1 MQLRDVHGPLAAST
15 FAGVFGA
22 GVVDAAVTLA
32 RSGVSGAGIGVV
44 ALSLGLY
51 GVAGLVLAVTVGA
64 LVGGVIEAIP
74 GGTRALRTDR
84 ARDLPVTTG
93 ILAGALGVGVAAI
106 VNAAGQRLLIGQ
118 MQSQKLATIAA
129 GGMMLVAAIPAAVV
143 ALAALPVLR
152 RLAGALPRPRAT
164 GATGLLLLGLGALG
178 VLGLVFALSR
188 ADWRVLDLGPLVAMG
203 VALVLGAAHGV
214 FWFVTPAGRRL
225 GAHVP
230 TGPLKI
236 GAVLVA
242 VAALVAAARIPEG
255 APAYQAASDGSL
267 GLRLGLSIA
276 RRLTDDD
283 GDGFSARFGGGDC
296 DDHDATIYPGAEDIP
311 GDGIDQNC
319 EGGDAPAVVTAKPD
333 TAKPDTAK
341 PDTTTPGAAKP
352 APKLAARA
360 AGPAFWKGNIL
371 IVTIDAFRGDRLGVA
386 GYHRPDGPG
395 GKSLT
400 PTIDALAARGTYFRR
415 VWSQAP
421 NTPRSF
427 PSILTSRTPSGIA
440 WDKPGVNYPNLLPTN
455 QTFFEGL
462 AAAGLTPIG
471 IFSHFYFTADRG
483 ISKSFAEWSN
493 DGALTLAESN
503 KDSASPRIVPRV
515 ISRLRQ
521 AAARKERFVLWTHL
535 FEPHSSYMPHKEFPT
550 TLTGMPGL
558 MEKYD
563 YEIAFADLWLGKLL
577 AAVKDLGL
585 ADDTAV
591 VVMADHGEAWG
602 EHKAYFHG
610 TDLFDEQMRVPLVIM
625 VPGQTPRTIEEP
637 VALVDVGPTLLDM
650 VGAATPTTMRG
661 RSLLPLIEGKPRAA
675 GPIFS
680 ELLPA
685 TAWPHHAVMM
695 VDGKYKVIHRVSDR
709 RWELYDLEADPAEQH
724 NLAEAPASRGAFAA
738 LRAKL
743 VAFEEQ
749 PR

>member
-32 RSGVSGAGIGVV
+32 RGGAPGAALGVV
-44 ALSLGLY
+44 ELSLGLY
-51 GVAGLVLAVTVGA
+51 GAAGLALAATVGL

-74 GGTRALRTDR
+74 GGAGALRDDR
-84 ARDLPVTTG
+84 ERDLPVTTG
-93 ILAGALGVGVAAI
+93 LLAGALGVVVAAVI
-106 VNAAGQRLLIGQ
+106 NAAGQRLLIGQ

-129 GGMMLVAAIPAAVV
+129 AGMMLVAAIPAAVV
-143 ALAALPVLR
+143 ALAALPALR
-152 RLAGALPRPRAT
+152 RLARRLPRPAAT
-164 GATGLLLLGLGALG
+164 GATGLLLLALGAVG

-188 ADWRVLDLGPLVAMG
+188 ADWRVLDLGPLVAAG
-203 VALVLGAAHGV
+203 AALVLGAAHGL
-214 FWFVTPAGRRL
+214 FWFGTAAGRRL
-225 GAHVP
+225 GARVP
-230 TGPLKI
+230 TAPLKVA
-236 GAVLVA
+236 AVLVA
-242 VAALVAAARIPEG
+242 VAALVAGSRLPEG
-255 APAYQAASDGSL
+255 APAFEAAQGGSL
-267 GLRLGLSIA
+267 GLRFGLSMA

-296 DDHDATIYPGAEDIP
+296 DDHDATIFPGAEDVP

-319 EGGDAPAVVTAKPD
+319 EGGDAKAV
-333 TAKPDTAK
+333 
-341 PDTTTPGAAKP
+341 AAAAAP
-352 APKLAARA
+352 APRPVARP

-386 GYHRPDGPG
+386 GYRRPAGAG

-400 PTIDALAARGTYFRR
+400 PTIDALAARGAYFRR

-427 PSILTSRTPSGIA
+427 PSILTSRPPSGIA
-440 WDKPGVNYPNLLPTN
+440 WDKPGVNYPNLLPSN

-462 AAAGLTPIG
+462 AASGLAPLG

-483 ISKSFAEWSN
+483 ISKAFAEWSN
-493 DGALTLAESN
+493 DGAGTIAESN
-503 KDSASPRIVPRV
+503 KDVASPRIVPRV
-515 ISRLRQ
+515 IARLRA

-550 TLTGMPGL
+550 ALTGVPGL
-558 MEKYD
+558 EEKYD

-577 AAVKDLGL
+577 AAVEELGL

-602 EHKAYFHG
+602 EHNKEFFHG
-610 TDLFDEQMRVPLVIM
+610 TDLYDEQMRVPLVIA
-625 VPGQTPRTIEEP
+625 VPGQKARVIEDP

-650 VGAATPTTMRG
+650 VGAPVPATMSG
-661 RSLLPLIEGKPRAA
+661 RSLLPLLEGKPREA

-695 VDGKYKVIHRVSDR
+695 VDGHHKLIHRVSDR
-709 RWELYDLEADPAEQH
+709 RWELYDLRADPGEQH
-724 NLAEAPASRGAFAA
+724 NLADAPGSRATFEA

-743 VAFEEQ
+743 VAFEER
-749 PR
+749 PK